1 MLTVQRWIS
10 HACKCA
16 LPERARLS
24 SESGTFMG
32 FNESA
37 QSVHPVGLLL
47 IVHVFVAFI
56 PVAKLGSTSRAI
68 GNACSGRVLRVDKD
82 Y

>member
-1 MLTVQRWIS
+1 
-10 HACKCA
+10 
-16 LPERARLS
+16 
-24 SESGTFMG
+24 MG

-47 IVHVFVAFI
+47 IVHVFVAFT

>member
-1 MLTVQRWIS
+1 
-10 HACKCA
+10 
-16 LPERARLS
+16 
-24 SESGTFMG
+24 MG
-32 FNESA
+32 FSESA

-47 IVHVFVAFI
+47 IVHVFVAFT